1 MQYAQKE
8 KNQMSRSKILIV
20 DDEPSVCSF
29 LSEFLDYKGF
39 DTTITQSGKEA
50 LKQLKSEDFDLVL
63 LDIIMPEMNGF
74 EVLERI
80 NQMEKKVPV
89 IILTGV
95 RDQNV
100 ANDSI
105 EMGAMDF
112 ISKPID
118 LDRLEQSIIV
128 NIKKI

>member
-1 MQYAQKE
+1 MIR
-8 KNQMSRSKILIV
+8 NKILIV
-20 DDEPSVCSF
+20 DDEPNVCNF

-39 DTTITQSGKEA
+39 ESTITLSGKEA
-50 LKQLKSEDFDLVL
+50 LNQLESEDFDLVL
-63 LDIIMPEMNGF
+63 LDLIMPEMNGF

-80 NQMEKKVPV
+80 NQMDNKVPV

-100 ANDSI
+100 ANDSM
-105 EMGAMDF
+105 EMGAVDF

-118 LDRLEQSIIV
+118 LERLEQSIIV
-128 NIKKI
+128 NIKDLK

>member
-1 MQYAQKE
+1 MIR
-8 KNQMSRSKILIV
+8 NKILIV
-20 DDEPSVCSF
+20 DDEPNVCNF

-39 DTTITQSGKEA
+39 ESTITLSGKEA

-80 NQMEKKVPV
+80 NQMDNKVPV

-105 EMGAMDF
+105 EMGAVDF

-118 LDRLEQSIIV
+118 LDRLEQSILV
-128 NIKKI
+128 NIKNLK

>member
-1 MQYAQKE
+1 
-8 KNQMSRSKILIV
+8 MSRNKILIV
-20 DDEPSVCSF
+20 DDEPNVCNF

-39 DTTITQSGKEA
+39 ESTITLSGKDA
-50 LKQLKSEDFDLVL
+50 LNQLESEDFDLVL

-80 NQMEKKVPV
+80 NQMDNKVPV

-105 EMGAMDF
+105 EMGAVDF

-128 NIKKI
+128 NIKNLK

>member
-1 MQYAQKE
+1 
-8 KNQMSRSKILIV
+8 MSRSKILIV

-128 NIKKI
+128 NIKNLK

>member
-1 MQYAQKE
+1 M
-8 KNQMSRSKILIV
+8 NRNKILIV
-20 DDEPSVCSF
+20 DDEPNVCNF

-39 DTTITQSGKEA
+39 EPTITLSGKEA
-50 LKQLKSEDFDLVL
+50 LQQLESEDFDLVL

-80 NQMEKKVPV
+80 NQMDSKVPV

-105 EMGAMDF
+105 EMGAVDF

-118 LDRLEQSIIV
+118 LDRLEQSILV
-128 NIKKI
+128 NIKNLK

>member
-1 MQYAQKE
+1 
-8 KNQMSRSKILIV
+8 MSRNKILIV
-20 DDEPSVCSF
+20 DDEPNVCNF

-39 DTTITQSGKEA
+39 ESTITLSGKDA
-50 LKQLKSEDFDLVL
+50 LNQLKSEDFDLVL

-80 NQMEKKVPV
+80 NQMDNKVPV

-105 EMGAMDF
+105 EMGAVDF

-128 NIKKI
+128 NIKDLK

>member
-1 MQYAQKE
+1 M
-8 KNQMSRSKILIV
+8 NRNKILIV
-20 DDEPSVCSF
+20 DDEPNVCNF

-39 DTTITQSGKEA
+39 EPTITLSGKEA
-50 LKQLKSEDFDLVL
+50 LQQLESEDFDLVL

-80 NQMEKKVPV
+80 NQIGNKVPV

-105 EMGAMDF
+105 EMGAVDF

-118 LDRLEQSIIV
+118 LDQLEQSILV
-128 NIKKI
+128 NIKNLK

>member
-1 MQYAQKE
+1 M
-8 KNQMSRSKILIV
+8 NRNKILIV
-20 DDEPSVCSF
+20 DDEPNVCSF

-39 DTTITQSGKEA
+39 ESTITQSGEEA

-80 NQMEKKVPV
+80 NHMDNIVPV

-105 EMGAMDF
+105 EMGAVDF
-112 ISKPID
+112 ITKPID

-128 NIKKI
+128 NIKNLK

>member
-1 MQYAQKE
+1 M
-8 KNQMSRSKILIV
+8 NRNKILIV
-20 DDEPSVCSF
+20 DDEPNVCNF

-39 DTTITQSGKEA
+39 EPTITLSGKEA
-50 LKQLKSEDFDLVL
+50 LQQLESEDFDLVL

-80 NQMEKKVPV
+80 NQIGNKVPV

-105 EMGAMDF
+105 EMGAVDF

-118 LDRLEQSIIV
+118 LDRLEQSILV
-128 NIKKI
+128 NIKNLK

>member
-1 MQYAQKE
+1 
-8 KNQMSRSKILIV
+8 MSRNKILIV
-20 DDEPSVCSF
+20 DDEPNVCNF

-39 DTTITQSGKEA
+39 EPTITLSGKDA
-50 LKQLKSEDFDLVL
+50 LNQLKSEDFDLVL

-80 NQMEKKVPV
+80 NQMDNKVPV

-105 EMGAMDF
+105 EMGAVDF

-128 NIKKI
+128 NIKNLK

>member
-1 MQYAQKE
+1 M
-8 KNQMSRSKILIV
+8 NRNKILIV
-20 DDEPSVCSF
+20 DDEPNVCNF

-39 DTTITQSGKEA
+39 EPTITLSGKEA
-50 LKQLKSEDFDLVL
+50 LQQLESEDFDLVL

-80 NQMEKKVPV
+80 NQMDSKVPV

-95 RDQNV
+95 KDQNV

-105 EMGAMDF
+105 EMGAVDF

-118 LDRLEQSIIV
+118 LDQLEQSILV
-128 NIKKI
+128 NIKNLK

>member
-1 MQYAQKE
+1 
-8 KNQMSRSKILIV
+8 MSRNKILIV
-20 DDEPSVCSF
+20 DDEPNVCSF

-39 DTTITQSGKEA
+39 EPTITQSGMEA
-50 LKQLKSEDFDLVL
+50 LEQLKSEDFDLVL

-80 NQMEKKVPV
+80 NQMDNKVPV
-89 IILTGV
+89 IILTDV

-105 EMGAMDF
+105 EMGAVDF

-128 NIKKI
+128 NIKNLK

>member
-1 MQYAQKE
+1 M
-8 KNQMSRSKILIV
+8 NRNKILIV
-20 DDEPSVCSF
+20 DDEPNVCNF

-39 DTTITQSGKEA
+39 EPTITLSGKEA
-50 LKQLKSEDFDLVL
+50 LQQLESEDFDLVL

-80 NQMEKKVPV
+80 NQIGNKVPV

-95 RDQNV
+95 KDQNV

-105 EMGAMDF
+105 EMGAVDF

-118 LDRLEQSIIV
+118 LDRLEQSILV
-128 NIKKI
+128 NIKNLK

>member
-1 MQYAQKE
+1 MIR
-8 KNQMSRSKILIV
+8 NKILIV
-20 DDEPSVCSF
+20 DDEPNVCNF

-39 DTTITQSGKEA
+39 ESTITLSGKEA
-50 LKQLKSEDFDLVL
+50 LNQLESEDFDLVL
-63 LDIIMPEMNGF
+63 LDLIMPEMNGF

-80 NQMEKKVPV
+80 NQMDNKVPV

-100 ANDSI
+100 ANDSM
-105 EMGAMDF
+105 EMGAVDF

-128 NIKKI
+128 NIKNLK

>member
-1 MQYAQKE
+1 MIR
-8 KNQMSRSKILIV
+8 NKILIV
-20 DDEPSVCSF
+20 DDEPNVCNF

-39 DTTITQSGKEA
+39 ESTITLSGKEA
-50 LKQLKSEDFDLVL
+50 LNQLESEDFDLVL
-63 LDIIMPEMNGF
+63 LDLIMPEMNGF

-80 NQMEKKVPV
+80 NQMDNKVPV

-105 EMGAMDF
+105 EMGAVDF

-128 NIKKI
+128 NIKNLK